1 VTTPAYPPLA
11 ATMASAGREL
21 AGATLHGECIAY
33 SWQPPRR
40 EYVTGW
46 RDAISAAT
54 GMAPGIDNET
64 AGPDGEVRL
73 AARREWVSV
82 ALAAGRRSDP
92 SAHVT
97 LTARIW
103 PDDDGEG

>member
-64 AGPDGEVRL
+64 AGPDGEVR
-73 AARREWVSV
+73 
-82 ALAAGRRSDP
+82 
-92 SAHVT
+92 
-97 LTARIW
+97 
-103 PDDDGEG
+103 